1 MRKWLVRI
9 VVALGLIAGMGVLIV
24 RSARD
29 ARAKPYAVDRRALTG
44 WHVTIESGSSP
55 TAPALLL
62 RAPPELSRDLFHQIF
77 SRAMESLSSPG
88 FDGIP
93 LLLQTELEAAFAGR
107 ADPEMFA
114 AAAAGA
120 GLTPGPLEPRCL
132 GYRRVSTPT
141 GTRQLYF
148 VLFDA
153 PAFARFREQIATL
166 GDAAKFTPAALSPA
180 LIIAGSDASYTSWL
194 PIRADPAKDCVAP
207 IEIRP

>member
-1 MRKWLVRI
+1 
-9 VVALGLIAGMGVLIV
+9 VALVLVAGLGVLLV

-44 WHVTIESGSSP
+44 WRITIEPASSP
-55 TAPALLL
+55 NAPALLL

-93 LLLQTELEAAFAGR
+93 LLLQAELDAAFAGS
-107 ADPEMFA
+107 ADPGAFA
-114 AAAAGA
+114 AVAASV

-132 GYRRVSTPT
+132 GYRRVSTPS

-148 VLFDA
+148 ALFDA
-153 PAFARFREQIATL
+153 PAFARFRAQIATL
-166 GDAAKFTPAALSPA
+166 GDAAKFRAAALSPA

>member
-1 MRKWLVRI
+1 LFRI
-9 VVALGLIAGMGVLIV
+9 AVALVLVAGLGVLIV

-29 ARAKPYAVDRRALTG
+29 ARAKPYAVDRPALTG
-44 WHVTIESGSSP
+44 WRITIESGSSP
-55 TAPALLL
+55 NAPALLL

-93 LLLQTELEAAFAGR
+93 LLLQAELDAAFAGR
-107 ADPEMFA
+107 ADPEAFA
-114 AAAAGA
+114 AVAASV

-132 GYRRVSTPT
+132 GYRRVSTPS

-166 GDAAKFTPAALSPA
+166 GDAARFTPAALSPA

-194 PIRADPAKDCVAP
+194 PIRADPARDCVAP